1 MLCKKTYLTPVTVF
15 DLRKLCKNYAKNS
28 FLVD

>member
-15 DLRKLCKNYAKNS
+15 DLRNLCKIYAKNS
-28 FLVD
+28 LLID